1 MLLRR
6 AAAVLTTT
14 MVVGAAA
21 ATPALATV
29 NNFPDDPPGEA
40 MTTVQALALFLG
52 IPLALAAVV
61 SLLVMAPS
69 WTRAG
74 RVGPGGAW
82 FAEPTWLHSSTSG
95 LAPDTAAVLEAA
107 PAAAPAPVTS
117 GAGTGPLAAGV
128 VEPVDLVDDAPVRG
142 TQEPLH
148 AGGGASARW

>member
-14 MVVGAAA
+14 VVVGAAA

-40 MTTVQALALFLG
+40 MTAVQALALFLG

-107 PAAAPAPVTS
+107 PAPAAVPAPATAPARA
-117 GAGTGPLAAGV
+117 GA
-128 VEPVDLVDDAPVRG
+128 VEPVDLVDGAPVRG

-148 AGGGASARW
+148 TGGGAGARW